1 MTHRELSRKLKTW
14 FEKPVAV
21 FGAGI
26 SGKAASDFIRS
37 LGGKTVVYDEV
48 NTDFPSR
55 FTLWQ
60 ARRHRLVIVSPG
72 FAADH
77 KWLETAGRGG
87 CEVMGELDL
96 ASLFWKGHVLA
107 VTGTNGKSTLVEF
120 VTHSLRYAGMEAH
133 AVGNI
138 GFPFTEHSLADHD
151 REAWAVV
158 EVSSFQAELMRYFRA
173 DTVVWSN
180 FSEDHLDRYATM
192 HEYFR
197 AKARLLKV
205 AKASTVLVGKQVER
219 AYRRY
224 RNLLPRGTY
233 VVDYPH
239 IRVPKHSVFNLKP
252 QRENFQLAYALFKS
266 WGYDPEMLHDSVR
279 SFKQSPHRL
288 APVVQVNGVEFWN
301 DSKATNFSSA
311 EAALKH
317 FHQPVFWIGGGRRK
331 GGRVDAFVHRIAN
344 RIKKAF
350 LMGDTAEELKE
361 QFDAMDVACEVFHSM
376 EEAIISAY
384 NHADPGSVVLF
395 SPGFASQKPFRN
407 YSERGQCFERVAS
420 ELKLNLQL
428 TR

>member
-1 MTHRELSRKLKTW
+1 M
-14 FEKPVAV
+14 EKWLEAPVGV
-21 FGAGI
+21 FGAGV
-26 SGKAASDFIRS
+26 SGKAASDFILS

-48 NTDFPSR
+48 NSDFHGR
-55 FTLWQ
+55 FTLRE
-60 ARRHRLVIVSPG
+60 ARRHKLIVVSPG
-72 FAADH
+72 FAANH
-77 KWLETAGRGG
+77 KWLEAARRAG

-96 ASLFWKGHVLA
+96 ASLFWKGHVVA

-120 VTHSLRYAGMEAH
+120 VTHSLRYAGLEAH

-138 GFPFTEHSLADHD
+138 GFPFTEHLKEEHHE
-151 REAWAVV
+151 EAWAVV
-158 EVSSFQAELMRYFRA
+158 EVSSFQAELMTYFRA
-173 DTVVWSN
+173 NTVVWSN
-180 FSEDHLDRYATM
+180 FTEDHLDRYADM

-205 AKASTVLVGKQVER
+205 ADASTVLVGKQVER

-224 RNLLPRGTY
+224 RNQLPRETY
-233 VVDYPH
+233 VVDYPYL
-239 IRVPKHSVFNLKP
+239 RVPKHSVFNLKP
-252 QRENFQLAYALFKS
+252 QRENFQLAYMLFKS

-288 APVVQVNGVEFWN
+288 APVVQVNGIEFWN

-311 EAALKH
+311 EAALKN
-317 FHQPVFWIGGGRRK
+317 FHQPIFWIGGGRRK
-331 GGRVDAFVHRIAN
+331 GGQVDAFVHRIAN

-350 LMGDTAEELKE
+350 VMGDTAEELKE
-361 QFDAMDVACEVFHSM
+361 QFEAMNVACDLFHTM

-384 NHADPGSVVLF
+384 NHASPGSVVLF

-407 YSERGQCFERVAS
+407 YSERGECFERVAS